1 MAVCALS
8 RNSLSLSLPCP
19 TLNTSLSICSHH
31 QIRADGSVRAFA
43 QLTLSRFLAPISTH
57 LFLSALI
64 TRYVQ
69 MAVCAPSRNSLSLAC
84 LPHSEH
90 ISFYLL
96 SSPATCRW
104 QCARLRAA
112 HTHTLS
118 LTPLSTH
125 LFRSAL
131 ITSYVQMAV
140 CAPSRNSF
148 MTGRRP
154 DTTRC
159 WNFDSNFRS
168 AAINGSTWT
177 TMPGYFVHH
186 HFLTIS
192 SGKLY
197 HDGPPG

>member
-1 MAVCALS
+1 MITPGRICFTLNLF
-8 RNSLSLSLPCP
+8 RIDHSLSCSLARP
-19 TLNTSLSICSHH
+19 TLNTSLSICSLFTSYVQMAVCTPSPILNRSLSICSLH
-31 QIRADGSVRAFA
+31 QLRADGSVRAFA
-43 QLTLSRFLAPISTH
+43 QLTLSLAS
-57 LFLSALI
+57 
-64 TRYVQ
+64 
-69 MAVCAPSRNSLSLAC
+69 
-84 LPHSEH
+84 LPHSQH

-96 SSPATCRW
+96 SSPDTCRW
-104 QCARLRAA
+104 QCARLRA
-112 HTHTLS
+112 THSLS